1 MYKAEDYSNLIE
13 KIYKICNDNGVN
25 AVVYFEGNSGDLGEC
40 TGMNYK
46 NKIILTYAEKIRE
59 VNFYVRQAITFPVS
73 WNTSIIELITEA
85 IKELKATE

>member
-13 KIYKICNDNGVN
+13 KIYKVCNDNSVS
-25 AVVYFEGNSGDLGEC
+25 AVIYFEGNSANLGES

-46 NKIILTYAEKIRE
+46 NKIILTYNEKIRE

-73 WNTSIIELITEA
+73 WNTSIIEQITDV
-85 IKELKATE
+85 INELKATD

>member
-13 KIYKICNDNGVN
+13 KISKTCSDNSVS
-25 AVVYFEGNSGDLGEC
+25 AVIYFEGNSADLAEG

-46 NKIILTYAEKIRE
+46 NKIILTYDEKIRE

-73 WNTSIIELITEA
+73 WNTSIIEQITDA
-85 IKELKATE
+85 INELKATD

>member
-13 KIYKICNDNGVN
+13 KIYKVCNDNSIS
-25 AVVYFEGNSGDLGEC
+25 AVIYFDGNSADLGES

-46 NKIILTYAEKIRE
+46 NKIILTYKEKIRE

-73 WNTSIIELITEA
+73 WNTSIIEQITDA
-85 IKELKATE
+85 INELKATD